1 MKRTNI
7 VWLHLNEVVRSIKTW
22 KRMVTA
28 RAGGRGNG
36 SYYLM
41 GTESLFGKIKQ
52 FWRWMMVRLYN
63 HVDVLDT
70 KLCTSK

>member
-1 MKRTNI
+1 
-7 VWLHLNEVVRSIKTW
+7 
-22 KRMVTA
+22 MVTA